1 MAFYTA
7 IDERELLALLE
18 RYGIKELSS
27 CVGVSDG
34 IENTTYILDADGRQ
48 WILTLF
54 EDLSAAELP
63 FFVRLM
69 TWLHERGLH
78 ELELPVACP
87 LIDKS
92 GQALQ
97 SLSGKPALLFPRLPG
112 QHPRNI
118 TVEHCAVIGD
128 FLGRMHA
135 ASVNYPERRTN
146 PRGTE
151 WMQQARQ
158 RLDSFLNAE
167 DIALLDAQI
176 ANAKTLR
183 ALPLPQ
189 GLIHGDLF
197 HDNAL
202 FNAEPALFENEKLC
216 GVIDFYNACSD
227 MLALD
232 LAIVINDWCALPDG
246 GVDAERAQTL
256 LAAYNAQRS
265 MTALEREHWQAVLQL
280 AASRFW
286 VSRLL
291 AEKLPVRA
299 DVNHPHKP
307 SAEYRSRLLHHLI

>member
-18 RYGIKELSS
+18 RYGIEELSS

-34 IENTTYILDADGRQ
+34 IENTTYILTADSQQ

-54 EDLSAAELP
+54 EDLSVAELP

-69 TWLHERGLH
+69 TWLYKQGLH
-78 ELELPVACP
+78 ERELPVACP
-87 LIDKS
+87 LIDKN

-112 QHPRNI
+112 QHPRN
-118 TVEHCAVIGD
+118 TTAAHCAVIGD
-128 FLGRMHA
+128 FLGRMHT
-135 ASVNYPERRTN
+135 ASVNYPEQRAN

-151 WMQQARQ
+151 WMQEARQ

-176 ANAKTLR
+176 INAKNLR
-183 ALPLPQ
+183 NLPLPQ

-202 FNAEPALFENEKLC
+202 FNDDQLC

-256 LAAYNAQRS
+256 LAAYNAQRP
-265 MTALEREHWQAVLQL
+265 MTVLENEHWQAVLQL

-286 VSRLL
+286 LSRLL
-291 AEKLPVRA
+291 AEKLPARA

-307 SAEYRSRLLHHLI
+307 SAEYRARLLHHLK

>member
-7 IDERELLALLE
+7 IDENELLALLA
-18 RYGIKELSS
+18 RYGIGKLSS

-34 IENTTYILDADGRQ
+34 IENTTYILTADPQQ

-63 FFVRLM
+63 FFARLM
-69 TWLHERGLH
+69 TWLHERA
-78 ELELPVACP
+78 LPVACP
-87 LIDKS
+87 LIDKN

-97 SLSGKPALLFPRLPG
+97 NLSGKPALLFPRLPG
-112 QHPRNI
+112 QHPRNT
-118 TVEHCAVIGD
+118 TVTHCAVIGD

-135 ASVNYPERRTN
+135 ASMNYPERRAN

-151 WMQQARQ
+151 WMEQARQ
-158 RLDSFLNAE
+158 RLVGFLNVE
-167 DIALLDAQI
+167 DIALLDVQI
-176 ANAKTLR
+176 TNAKILRTL
-183 ALPLPQ
+183 PIPQ

-202 FNAEPALFENEKLC
+202 FNGEQLC
-216 GVIDFYNACSD
+216 GVIDFYNACTD

-256 LAAYNAQRS
+256 LDAYNAQRP
-265 MTALEREHWQAVLQL
+265 MTALEKNHWTTILQL
-280 AASRFW
+280 AATRFW
-286 VSRLL
+286 LSRLL
-291 AEKLPVRA
+291 AEKLPSRVN
-299 DVNHPHKP
+299 VNHPHKP
-307 SAEYRSRLLHHLI
+307 SAEYRARLAHHLK

>member
-7 IDERELLALLE
+7 VDERELLALLE
-18 RYGIKELSS
+18 RYGIAKLSA

-34 IENTTYILDADGRQ
+34 IENTTYILTADSQQ

-54 EDLSAAELP
+54 EDLSTDELP
-63 FFVRLM
+63 FFARLM
-69 TWLHERGLH
+69 TWLHERA
-78 ELELPVACP
+78 LPVACP
-87 LIDKS
+87 LIDKN
-92 GQALQ
+92 GRALQ

-135 ASVNYPERRTN
+135 ASADYPERRAN

-151 WMQQARQ
+151 WMQQAHQ
-158 RLDSFLNAE
+158 RLESFLNAE
-167 DIALLDAQI
+167 DMALLDAQI
-176 ANAKTLR
+176 ANARYLR
-183 ALPLPQ
+183 NLSLPE

-202 FNAEPALFENEKLC
+202 FENEQLC

-232 LAIVINDWCALPDG
+232 LAVVINDWCALPTG
-246 GVDAERAQTL
+246 GVDAQRTQTL
-256 LAAYNAQRS
+256 LAAYNAQRPL
-265 MTALEREHWQAVLQL
+265 TALENQHWKTVLQL
-280 AASRFW
+280 AATRFW
-286 VSRLL
+286 LSRLL
-291 AEKLPVRA
+291 AEKLPARA
-299 DVNHPHKP
+299 DVKHPHKP
-307 SAEYRSRLLHHLI
+307 SAEYRERLLHHLM

>member
-7 IDERELLALLE
+7 IDKHELLALLE
-18 RYGIKELSS
+18 RYGIEKLSS

-34 IENTTYILDADGRQ
+34 IENTTYILTADSQQ

-54 EDLSAAELP
+54 EDLSVAELP
-63 FFVRLM
+63 FFARLM
-69 TWLHERGLH
+69 TWLH

-87 LIDKS
+87 LIDKN

-151 WMQQARQ
+151 WMQLARQ

-183 ALPLPQ
+183 ALSLPQ

-202 FNAEPALFENEKLC
+202 FESQKLC

-232 LAIVINDWCALPDG
+232 LAIVINDWCALPG
-246 GVDAERAQTL
+246 GSVDAEHAQTL
-256 LAAYNAQRS
+256 LAAYNVQRP
-265 MTALEREHWQAVLQL
+265 MTVLECEHWQSVLQL
-280 AASRFW
+280 AATRFW
-286 VSRLL
+286 LSRLL
-291 AEKLPVRA
+291 AEKLPARA

-307 SAEYRSRLLHHLI
+307 SAEYRARLSYHLK